1 MKLLKI
7 FLFLS
12 LIRLFGYVFVYPLL
26 IPIGYLLNQISPYL
40 IKAVFIAED
49 DKFFRHEG
57 FEL

>member
-26 IPIGYLLNQISPYL
+26 LPIGYLLNQISPYL

-49 DKFFRHEG
+49 DKFFRH
-57 FEL
+57 